1 MTTINISITDDQ
13 AKFID
18 QVAKEFNFDN
28 RSELIRSFIRLVQFQ
43 PKLINKAISFPFITP
58 DTNSRSEV
66 LDSFEKT
73 GKYSPKFLKDL
84 EKGLENSNFFNQQ

>member
-1 MTTINISITDDQ
+1 MTTINISITNDQ

-18 QVAKEFNFDN
+18 QVAKKFNFDN

-43 PKLINKAISFPFITP
+43 PKLIDKAINFPFIIP

-66 LDSFEKT
+66 LDSFQKT
-73 GKYSPKFLKDL
+73 GKYSQAFLKDL
-84 EKGLENSNFFNQQ
+84 EKGLKNSRFFDQQ